1 MLCRLQMFADRLVD
15 RFVAS
20 GIMVREYDHVKLH
33 ITVMNSRMRK
43 DPSYAI
49 ASESDRASTRSGTK
63 DRESFDAT
71 RLMQVG
77 LLILLKFVQ
86 LVPYLFFNCSINMHY
101 HVVVVRYGMRHEIST
116 LAENKRTN

>member
-1 MLCRLQMFADRLVD
+1 MFADRLVD

-43 DPSYAI
+43 DPSHAN
-49 ASESDRASTRSGTK
+49 ASESDRASTRSGMK
-63 DRESFDAT
+63 DRESFDAA

-77 LLILLKFVQ
+77 LLILLKLVQ
-86 LVPYLFFNCSINMHY
+86 LVVHLFSNCSIYLIY
-101 HVVVVRYGMRHEIST
+101 HVVMVGYGMRQYMF
-116 LAENKRTN
+116 L